1 MSMPRQKEYEVDNV
15 LEKAM
20 HVFWEKGYKTTSVR
34 LLEKEM
40 QINQFSI
47 YASFSDKRNL
57 FIESLRLYKEYVR
70 TNRFENLLEEDAG
83 LKNIEEFF
91 LDLSNNINPDKF
103 SKGCLIVNTACEIGE
118 QDELIAKE
126 VSDYFSFIKDMFK
139 RILIRSR
146 ENGEISRNADVEK
159 YSNYLLAIMQSL
171 SLGGKV
177 LQEKQLKD
185 FISMAL
191 ICIK

>member
-1 MSMPRQKEYEVDNV
+1 MPRQKEYDVDIV

-20 HVFWEKGYKTTSVR
+20 HIFWKNGYKTTSVR
-34 LLEKEM
+34 MLEKEM
-40 QINQFSI
+40 EINQFSI
-47 YASFSDKRNL
+47 YASFKDKRNL
-57 FIESLRLYKEYVR
+57 FIESLGLYKEYVR
-70 TNRFENLLEEDAG
+70 IHRFENLLKEDAG
-83 LKNIEEFF
+83 FKNIEEFF
-91 LDLSNNINPDKF
+91 LDLSNNFNPGKS

-126 VSDYFSFIKDMFK
+126 VSDYFSFIKEMFK

-159 YSNYLLAIMQSL
+159 YSNYLLGIMQSL